1 MDIELR
7 EGIYLHLI
15 PTHKFKTIECTIHF
29 VGQLDE
35 RSISGRSLL
44 SNLMTESTVDF
55 PTPAALKQRL
65 ANLYGTDLSSNVS
78 RIGQRHLLNIHLSL
92 ADEHYTKERYI
103 EEALAI
109 LHDIVF
115 KPHLMGS
122 SFDENIFEMARRQL
136 IDQIKDIYNDKR
148 AYAVRQ
154 TQQTYFEDEAQR
166 MPAIGQVSDLE
177 NIQLVDLQM
186 IYQNMCLEDE
196 IHIYVLGAVDEDWWY
211 EYFKTWPLA
220 GRELISGEIRY
231 HQSAPKNVQRKGQ
244 SQHIQQAKLIMA
256 FNDQNQEATPE
267 ELMVFNGVFGGDAH
281 SKLFKQIR
289 EKENLAYYAYS
300 SISLS
305 RAQMLVDMG
314 IDNQNKAKAE
324 QIVLE
329 ELDKIVQQEV
339 TDQELIQTKKS
350 LTNQIYQS
358 ADNPL
363 RMINRHLSATLL
375 GCEQSEAEQIA
386 CIDKVSRADI
396 ARIAGQMIIST
407 VFVLRSE
414 VDDENE
420 EK

>member
-7 EGIYLHLI
+7 EAIYLHLI

-35 RSISGRSLL
+35 NSISGRSLL
-44 SNLMTESTVDF
+44 SNLMTESTVDL
-55 PTPAALKQRL
+55 PTPTALKQRL

-92 ADEHYTKERYI
+92 ADEQYTKEKYI

-109 LHDIVF
+109 LHTVVF
-115 KPHLMGS
+115 KSHLMSS
-122 SFDENIFEMARRQL
+122 SFDESIFETARRQL

-154 TQQTYFEDEAQR
+154 AQQIYFDDEAQR

-177 NIQLVDLQM
+177 TIRLVDLQK
-186 IYQNMCLEDE
+186 IYQNMCLKDE
-196 IHIYVLGAVDEDWWY
+196 IHIYVLGAVEEEWWH
-211 EYFKTWPLA
+211 EYFKTWLLA
-220 GRELISGEIRY
+220 EREPISEAIRY
-231 HQSAPKNVQRKGQ
+231 HQPAPKSVQRKIQ

-267 ELMVFNGVFGGDAH
+267 QLMVFNGVFGGDAH

-300 SISLS
+300 STSLS

-314 IDNQNKAKAE
+314 IDNQNKEKAE
-324 QIVLE
+324 RIVLE
-329 ELDKIVQQEV
+329 ELDKIANQEV
-339 TDQELIQTKKS
+339 TDQELNQTKKS
-350 LTNQIYQS
+350 LINQIYQS
-358 ADNPL
+358 ADNPIQ
-363 RMINRHLSATLL
+363 MINRHLSATLL
-375 GCEQSEAEQIA
+375 GCEQLVAEQIA
-386 CIDKVSRADI
+386 RIDKVSRADI
-396 ARIAGQMIIST
+396 ARIAGQMILST
-407 VFVLRSE
+407 AFVLRGE
-414 VDDENE
+414 VGDENE